1 MTIIASRK
9 LIINPGKTTAA
20 TERMKTA
27 SAIFSKHGADS
38 RVMSVMGGEGAGEI
52 HMYSGYKSVTH
63 GARTFEAV
71 KADPEFHDLLEKREI
86 DPAGD
91 IIGPELFRVLHGKR
105 QMARKVVVQ
114 REYHMGRENIPK
126 AMDMMPKL
134 KKILD
139 PMDVDVM
146 AGVPL
151 ISSDHEMAMIIYY
164 FDSLEHWGKAV
175 DKMIESSD
183 FQSLLSEANELGTLT
198 CSRLLS
204 DI

>member
-1 MTIIASRK
+1 
-9 LIINPGKTTAA
+9 
-20 TERMKTA
+20 
-27 SAIFSKHGADS
+27 
-38 RVMSVMGGEGAGEI
+38 
-52 HMYSGYKSVTH
+52 
-63 GARTFEAV
+63 
-71 KADPEFHDLLEKREI
+71 
-86 DPAGD
+86 
-91 IIGPELFRVLHGKR
+91 
-105 QMARKVVVQ
+105 MARKVVVQ